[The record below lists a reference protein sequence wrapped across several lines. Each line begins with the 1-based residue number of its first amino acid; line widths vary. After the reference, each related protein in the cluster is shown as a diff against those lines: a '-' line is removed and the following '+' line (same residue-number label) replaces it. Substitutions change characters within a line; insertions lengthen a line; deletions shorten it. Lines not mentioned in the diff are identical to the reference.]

1 MALVGAI
8 CCCDSAGQCDLS
20 PGWCGVYTST
30 LRKTKTSKSHF
41 QHLKLYLQP
50 FWTDGSVWTQRV
62 KSATNIWDGSL
73 LAPWVC
79 RDMSMPD
86 PPGHSL
92 GWMDGWRSLFPQWQA
107 GARPHPS
114 LSSCFANKQVDLHLL
129 AVLQSV
135 SVVAAVAWGSQGD
148 VLGVS
153 MVSLALSCR
162 EGRAACAETGSLLT
176 LRKGSP
182 RDCVSNSCRG
192 EMPVRVLQNPL
203 GASAHPSIPQ
213 ASDVSQG
220 LALVC
225 QIEITASTT
234 RFFQYHYIHQ
244 TGRIAASFKDFFCI
258 CYRQCSMNFQTSPVR
273 MWDLFQLLL
282 FSCY

>member
-30 LRKTKTSKSHF
+30 LKKTKTLKSHF

-92 GWMDGWRSLFPQWQA
+92 GWMDG
-107 GARPHPS
+107 GV
-114 LSSCFANKQVDLHLL
+114 CFLN
-129 AVLQSV
+129 
-135 SVVAAVAWGSQGD
+135 
-148 VLGVS
+148 
-153 MVSLALSCR
+153 
-162 EGRAACAETGSLLT
+162 GRQEPGHIL
-176 LRKGSP
+176 P
-182 RDCVSNSCRG
+182 
-192 EMPVRVLQNPL
+192 
-203 GASAHPSIPQ
+203 
-213 ASDVSQG
+213 
-220 LALVC
+220 
-225 QIEITASTT
+225 
-234 RFFQYHYIHQ
+234 
-244 TGRIAASFKDFFCI
+244 
-258 CYRQCSMNFQTSPVR
+258 
-273 MWDLFQLLL
+273 
-282 FSCY
+282 